1 MFPVS
6 SWTAS
11 ETATQGGVVLRAGPA
26 EQPKTAA
33 QNMLLMVETVPEPVS
48 LFGKLIAQLR
58 SAYGRPK
65 PPKSDPFELILWEN
79 VAYLLSDERR
89 EAAFEALRERVG
101 LTPKQILAAPGATLL
116 EIAKMG
122 GMRPEVRVERLRTIA
137 RITLDKFQ
145 GDLRKAL
152 KLPLKE
158 AKKALRLY
166 PNIGEPGAEKIL
178 LFSKSY
184 AVLGLDS
191 NGLRVLHRIG
201 YGQECKNYSATYHSV
216 EEAVA
221 GEIGHACGPLIQAN
235 QLLRRHGQE
244 RCKLNAPLCRICPVT
259 DLCAYYK
266 GGSIQLVT
274 RVPT

>member
-1 MFPVS
+1 VS
-6 SWTAS
+6 
-11 ETATQGGVVLRAGPA
+11 QPA
-26 EQPKTAA
+26 
-33 QNMLLMVETVPEPVS
+33 N
-48 LFGKLIAQLR
+48 LFSKVIHRLQ
-58 SAYGRPK
+58 SKYGRPT

-79 VAYLLSDERR
+79 AVYLLSDERR

-101 LTPKQILAAPGATLL
+101 LTPKAILAAPRATLL

-137 RITLDKFQ
+137 RITLDQFQ
-145 GDLRKAL
+145 GDLRKVL
-152 KLPLKE
+152 KLPLKQ
-158 AKKALRLY
+158 AKKALQLY

-178 LFSKSY
+178 LFTKSY

-191 NGLRVLHRIG
+191 NGLRVLRRIG

-221 GEIGHACGPLIQAN
+221 REIGQDCTPLIKAN
-235 QLLRRHGQE
+235 QLLRQHGKE

-259 DLCAYYK
+259 NLCAYYK
-266 GGSIQLVT
+266 ST
-274 RVPT
+274 KA